1 MGFLYYNEVDK
12 ASQKY
17 YPDWDGAKPNLETFL
32 NALNLSQPI
41 IGSQFELIYSRWPRT
56 KFFAKN
62 ISVPGISTNTIEINH
77 AGFTISIPT
86 HVKYDSTE
94 LTMTII
100 ADKEGYHY
108 YDWRNMVLQSGHPL
122 IAGDPRSMI
131 GKTESDTNE
140 DYLDVRLRNKTNDRT
155 HHHWTIHNF
164 RPIGIGEIEL
174 SHDSSSF
181 VEFEITGTFTH
192 VTYMTGDDKTSNEK
206 AQAAIKQQ
214 EQMKSN
220 EENQPSNDDVKVEFT
235 DGTTPDDIG
244 QPDTQPEEE
253 QPEPNPDQDRI
264 NQIKAFV
271 NSNSLQTETNK
282 EVVDGEVTTIIK
294 KRGAISPEE
303 LNAMRE
309 ASEQN
314 TDDINTAKNELD
326 NYANE
331 VKQNTPSTEQLVEH
345 KSSTSLKIDL
355 NDLSSPE
362 KIEAAQNILSKFKTY
377 SDDDIK
383 KADIITRQLM
393 KNWNDRMS
401 SAANKINQAKQNG
414 SSRGRIEQF
423 DGYSIETTESD
434 ELDSNLNLLITALR
448 FNHNIS
454 GDINNLYVKDAE
466 HEIEV
471 YQKLSTEENR
481 KLLMDAI
488 KFNHNI
494 PEDDDIGNLYIE
506 DPEHEI
512 EVYQKLIKFENS

>member
-56 KFFAKN
+56 TFFAKN
-62 ISVPGISTNTIEINH
+62 ISVPGISANTIEINH

-131 GKTESDTNE
+131 GKTKSDTNE

-192 VTYMTGDDKTSNEK
+192 VTYMTGDDQTSNEK

-220 EENQPSNDDVKVEFT
+220 EENWPLNDDVKVEFT

-253 QPEPNPDQDRI
+253 QPEEEQSKPPPNLNIMNAEDKLHLFDGPDGTPIEIQESYASCITFSDTKEFPPNEEVQQAASECNTELNKLNEDLQKELEEIAKMPADPNYESESELETFNAFATVDTPAQGQDTPENYLGNMSEESKLAMELEKSHPEWEDKQQTKDALKEKLRENPEHMDKSDDEL
-264 NQIKAFV
+264 NQIIDKAYDEFDKAYTEYGEHYNGDKASVSKSLSV
-271 NSNSLQTETNK
+271 NCTSEAQK
-282 EVVDGEVTTIIK
+282 QRYQEVIK
-294 KRGAISPEE
+294 KYQQDCQST
-303 LNAMRE
+303 LNKYKE
-309 ASEQN
+309 S
-314 TDDINTAKNELD
+314 KL
-326 NYANE
+326 
-331 VKQNTPSTEQLVEH
+331 
-345 KSSTSLKIDL
+345 
-355 NDLSSPE
+355 
-362 KIEAAQNILSKFKTY
+362 AAEN
-377 SDDDIK
+377 K
-383 KADIITRQLM
+383 K
-393 KNWNDRMS
+393 
-401 SAANKINQAKQNG
+401 
-414 SSRGRIEQF
+414 
-423 DGYSIETTESD
+423 
-434 ELDSNLNLLITALR
+434 
-448 FNHNIS
+448 
-454 GDINNLYVKDAE
+454 
-466 HEIEV
+466 
-471 YQKLSTEENR
+471 
-481 KLLMDAI
+481 
-488 KFNHNI
+488 
-494 PEDDDIGNLYIE
+494 
-506 DPEHEI
+506 
-512 EVYQKLIKFENS
+512 